1 MTKIERPEMNC
12 RGAKE
17 KNATMR
23 GVGAIVGSGVSAH
36 GIVDRN
42 LGGAHVSHK
51 DDRFSLGA

>member
-1 MTKIERPEMNC
+1 MNC

>member
-1 MTKIERPEMNC
+1 MTKIERSEMNY

-23 GVGAIVGSGVSAH
+23 GVGAIVGRGVSSH

-42 LGGAHVSHK
+42 SGGAHVSNK
-51 DDRFSLGA
+51 DDRLSLDA